1 MLADEQQTELQEKQ
15 AKPPRKKMVHARLI
29 AHKGA
34 AALVEYI
41 DGGLFRRCYIPLAEF
56 DAEKAQAD
64 EAVLKAGVPYGVDWS
79 RVELKQL
86 DPLELDQELKR
97 RDLWTLEDIRE
108 HPEQAHAAINKIS
121 NATRIAL
128 VEAAQAQTEKE

>member
-41 DGGLFRRCYIPLAEF
+41 DGGFKRCYIPLAEF

-97 RDLWTLEDIRE
+97 RGLWTLEDIRE